1 MSLED
6 DFCDIIKKA
15 RLGQSQSVEAVANR
29 SEISEQDLQTLE
41 KGTRAPNQTEVQGL
55 GSTLGLRSQ
64 PLIDI
69 AINGWEPKLSPDW
82 IRENSVVITIVGFIG
97 GYAVKGYL
105 LFDAK
110 TNETAMIDT
119 GYNAKEMLSTIKQR
133 NLKLTAICL
142 THGHADHAGGLDQ
155 ILAEW
160 PAPVYLGEGDFE
172 LLPWKPSK
180 NRVTIPKD
188 KATIPV
194 GSLKLEFLATP
205 GHTPGGFCYRMRRE
219 HQELCFVGDTLF
231 AGSVGRSNPFSLY
244 AAHLRSV
251 RDVVLQIPDEAILL
265 PGHGPAT
272 TVREER
278 AHNPFA

>member
-15 RLGQSQSVEAVANR
+15 RLGQSQSVEAVAHR

-142 THGHADHAGGLDQ
+142 THGHADHAGGAHKGASFVEIFQ
-155 ILAEW
+155 NCI
-160 PAPVYLGEGDFE
+160 VYNDAVFSDF
-172 LLPWKPSK
+172 
-180 NRVTIPKD
+180 TT
-188 KATIPV
+188 KATA
-194 GSLKLEFLATP
+194 ATAQL
-205 GHTPGGFCYRMRRE
+205 H
-219 HQELCFVGDTLF
+219 
-231 AGSVGRSNPFSLY
+231 
-244 AAHLRSV
+244 
-251 RDVVLQIPDEAILL
+251 AI
-265 PGHGPAT
+265 HGEP
-272 TVREER
+272 
-278 AHNPFA
+278 